1 MSCGYLIH
9 AYNNTEIDYGQMA
22 ICCGLL
28 IKKNLK
34 INSTAL
40 VTVRDTYNWM
50 VSQHGLDLVNRA
62 FDHVIITDIE
72 RDVDGRTFFDT
83 RYSKKA
89 APYYNTNRSDS
100 FDLSPFDETILI
112 DADYLVLDARLD
124 AVWGSSEDIM
134 VNNTVI
140 DLNHVE
146 DLGGFGKRIGNFGIP
161 MYWATVFYF
170 KKNDI
175 SRSIFDTMKHIK
187 NNYKYYQ
194 NLYDFPAS
202 GYFRNDYALSVA
214 LHMLSG
220 QVECNII
227 KPLPVGHMMVATEND
242 DLIWFNNGTAIF
254 ISEPAQGDFR
264 LHKINTNIHIMNKW
278 AIGRMASRIINYAIS

>member
-1 MSCGYLIH
+1 MTRGYLIH
-9 AYNNTEIDYGQMA
+9 AYGSMA

-40 VTVRDTYNWM
+40 ITGNDTYNWM
-50 VSQHGLDLVNRA
+50 VSQHGAELVKKA
-62 FDHVIITDIE
+62 FDHVIITDII
-72 RDVDGRTFFDT
+72 RNVDDRTFFDT
-83 RYSKKA
+83 RYSKKS

-112 DADYLVLDARLD
+112 DADYLVLDGRFD
-124 AVWGSSEDIM
+124 AVWGSTEDIL
-134 VNNTVI
+134 VNNRVI

-146 DLGGFGKRIGNFGIP
+146 DLGGFGKRIGDAGIP
-161 MYWATVFYF
+161 MFWATVLYF

-175 SRSIFDTMKHIK
+175 CRSIFDTMRYVKD
-187 NNYKYYQ
+187 NYKYYQ
-194 NLYDFPAS
+194 HLYDFPSS

-220 QVECNII
+220 QVECDMI
-227 KPLPVGHMMVATEND
+227 KPLPVGHIMVATEND
-242 DLIWFNNGTAIF
+242 DLVYFNEGTAIF
-254 ISEPAQGDFR
+254 VSEPTQGDFR
-264 LHKINTNIHIMNKW
+264 LHKITTNIHVMNKW
-278 AIGRMASRIINYAIS
+278 TIGRMASRIISYAVN